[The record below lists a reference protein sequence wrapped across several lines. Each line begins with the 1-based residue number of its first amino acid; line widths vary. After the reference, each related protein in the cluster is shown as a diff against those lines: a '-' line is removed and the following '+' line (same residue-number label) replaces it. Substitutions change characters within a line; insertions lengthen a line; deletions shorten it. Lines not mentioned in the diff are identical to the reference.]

1 MNTRVLLHLLDIV
14 AVMFK
19 ICPSALSKQAAN
31 VVEILLNLS
40 RAEAVAGSKVAMRA
54 QILDLFRHLMQL
66 CTPNYT
72 LIDLVLPHLE
82 QDNKKATKLKEVRSL
97 GIYLRQREQHDNDI
111 HVLGGTSR
119 DDVWSAHVP

>member
-1 MNTRVLLHLLDIV
+1 MNTRVLLHLMDIV

-19 ICPSALSKQAAN
+19 ICPSALSKQSAN

-54 QILDLFRHLMQL
+54 QILDLFRQLMQL

-82 QDNKKATKLKEVRSL
+82 QDNKKATKLKEVR
-97 GIYLRQREQHDNDI
+97 E
-111 HVLGGTSR
+111 VLTFPSER
-119 DDVWSAHVP
+119 TT